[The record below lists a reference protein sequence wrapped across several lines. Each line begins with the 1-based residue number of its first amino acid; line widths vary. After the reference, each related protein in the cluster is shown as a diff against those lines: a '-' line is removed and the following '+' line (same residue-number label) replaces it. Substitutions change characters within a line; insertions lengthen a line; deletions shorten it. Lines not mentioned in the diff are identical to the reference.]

1 MSVEYI
7 KALLPLPASSGALAG
22 EPLLA
27 LLLSHVDE
35 RLLTLS
41 TLRLSQQTALLL
53 RTRALD
59 RLSLVTGEQSPVRA
73 INRVTFFLPVPEEKL
88 DYNHNEHCHKDDEA
102 SKHHEGAREGLETG
116 VIDEGV
122 EGMGEEVDEAGDEG
136 ETREYSS
143 DLRAL
148 DRLTQQGSREG
159 ILGVAEW
166 NEENTF
172 NKSLSILLIS
182 ILHRSL
188 DSLD

>member
-1 MSVEYI
+1 MLRQN
-7 KALLPLPASSGALAG
+7 KAIVSSGALAG
-22 EPLLA
+22 DPLDLLLRHVDKRLLA
-27 LLLSHVDE
+27 L
-35 RLLTLS
+35 S
-41 TLRLSQQTALLL
+41 TLGLGQQTALLL

-148 DRLTQQGSREG
+148 DRLT
-159 ILGVAEW
+159 
-166 NEENTF
+166 
-172 NKSLSILLIS
+172 
-182 ILHRSL
+182 
-188 DSLD
+188 